1 MLGKP
6 GVADGGKAMP
16 TKYDQSEAP
25 VIIAGAGPTGLT
37 LATELRRG
45 GADVLLLERRPHRG
59 VDGSRAAGMQP
70 RTVEMLDQRGVA
82 DRFLAVGPPSNLG
95 NFAGIMLDYSILPSH
110 FPYAINIMQ
119 AETE

>member
-1 MLGKP
+1 
-6 GVADGGKAMP
+6 MP
-16 TKYDQSEAP
+16 ATDQSEVP

-70 RTVEMLDQRGVA
+70 RTIEMLDERGVA
-82 DRFLAVGPPSNLG
+82 DRFLGVGPPSNLG
-95 NFAGIMLDYSILPSH
+95 NFAGIRLDYSVLPSR
-110 FPYAINIMQ
+110 FPY
-119 AETE
+119 